1 MTVIPRGF
9 HLPIAALIG
18 TLALP
23 GAAQA
28 AVINPADALFFG
40 GPILTMDDAQP
51 NVEAVAVDDG
61 IIVGVGSR
69 AELEADFLGPETQ
82 LHDLQ
87 GRTLIPGF
95 VDAHSHFSFV
105 GIQAIAANLLPPPDG
120 PGSSI
125 AELQA
130 ALREYLNS
138 SSRAQDYGILIGF
151 NYDDSQLLEQRH
163 PTRQELDAVSTSLPI
178 MAIHQSGHLGVYN
191 SKALEVLGVNAD
203 TANPEGG
210 TIYREKDGV
219 TPNGLL
225 AENAHIGAL
234 LKLIPRFTPQQSI
247 DMLMQAQD
255 IYLANGFTT
264 IQDGRTSPD
273 TLQGLAQAAKAGY
286 FKVDV
291 VAYPDLVSNLQNP
304 MLKGPLMSRDYAD
317 HFRIGGVKLTFDGS
331 PQGKTAW
338 FTHPYFQPPEHE
350 DANYS
355 GHPLFA
361 DEAEARRIMKQAYDH
376 DWQVLV
382 HANGDAA
389 IDQLIRLT
397 DAVQQDIPDTRDPRT
412 VLIHGQYLRADQ
424 IPELVR
430 LGIFPSLYPMHT
442 FYWGDW
448 HSSSVAGPEL
458 AKFISPTGTLY
469 RAGIKFSIHSDA
481 PVTFPNAMRILH
493 SATNRVTR
501 SGVILGPE
509 ERLDALTALKA
520 MTIWPAY
527 QHFEENSKGS
537 IEKGKVADL
546 VVLSQNPI
554 TLPREQLLELKVMET
569 IKDGESVYRADAL

>member
-9 HLPIAALIG
+9 HLPIAALMG

-28 AVINPADALFFG
+28 AVTNPADALFFG
-40 GPILTMDDAQP
+40 GPVLTMDDAQP

-125 AELQA
+125 AELQT
-130 ALREYLNS
+130 ALREYLDS

-151 NYDDSQLLEQRH
+151 NYDDSQLQEQRH

-191 SKALEVLGVNAD
+191 SKALEVLGINAD

-234 LKLIPRFTPQQSI
+234 LKLIPKFTPQQSI
-247 DMLMQAQD
+247 DMLTQAQD

-509 ERLDALTALKA
+509 ERLDALTTLKA

>member
-82 LHDLQ
+82 LHDLK

-458 AKFISPTGTLY
+458 AKFISPTGTLH

>member
-23 GAAQA
+23 SAAQA
-28 AVINPADALFFG
+28 AVINPADAFFFG

-82 LHDLQ
+82 LHDLK

-191 SKALEVLGVNAD
+191 SKALEVLGINAD

-458 AKFISPTGTLY
+458 AKFISPTGTLH

>member
-28 AVINPADALFFG
+28 AVINPAGALFFG

-82 LHDLQ
+82 LHDLK

-151 NYDDSQLLEQRH
+151 NYDDSQLQEQRH

-191 SKALEVLGVNAD
+191 SKALEVLGINAD

-234 LKLIPRFTPQQSI
+234 LKLIPKFTPQQSI
-247 DMLMQAQD
+247 DMLTQAQD

-304 MLKGPLMSRDYAD
+304 MLEGPLMSRDYAD

-397 DAVQQDIPDTRDPRT
+397 DAVQQDMPDTRDPRT

>member
-82 LHDLQ
+82 LHDLK

-191 SKALEVLGVNAD
+191 SKALEVLGINAD

-234 LKLIPRFTPQQSI
+234 LKLIPKFTPQQSI
-247 DMLMQAQD
+247 DMLTQAQD

-304 MLKGPLMSRDYAD
+304 MLEGPLMSRDYAD

-397 DAVQQDIPDTRDPRT
+397 DAVQQDMPDTRDPRT

-458 AKFISPTGTLY
+458 AKFISPTGTLH

>member
-125 AELQA
+125 AELQT
-130 ALREYLNS
+130 ALREYLDS

-191 SKALEVLGVNAD
+191 SKALEVLGINAD

-458 AKFISPTGTLY
+458 AKFISPTGTLH

>member
-9 HLPIAALIG
+9 HLPIAALMG

-28 AVINPADALFFG
+28 AVTNPADALFFG
-40 GPILTMDDAQP
+40 GPVLTMDDAQP

-125 AELQA
+125 AELQT
-130 ALREYLNS
+130 ALREYLDS

-151 NYDDSQLLEQRH
+151 NYDDSQLQEQRH

-191 SKALEVLGVNAD
+191 SKALEVLGINAD

-247 DMLMQAQD
+247 DMLTQAQD

-304 MLKGPLMSRDYAD
+304 MLEGPLMSRDYAD

-397 DAVQQDIPDTRDPRT
+397 DAVQQDMPDTRDPRT

-458 AKFISPTGTLY
+458 AKFISPTGTLH

>member
-9 HLPIAALIG
+9 HLPIAALMG

-28 AVINPADALFFG
+28 AVTNPADALFFG
-40 GPILTMDDAQP
+40 GPVLTMDDAQP

-125 AELQA
+125 AELQT
-130 ALREYLNS
+130 ALREYLDS

-151 NYDDSQLLEQRH
+151 NYDDSQLQEQRH

-191 SKALEVLGVNAD
+191 SKALEVLGINAD

-247 DMLMQAQD
+247 DMLTQAQD

-509 ERLDALTALKA
+509 ERLDALTTLKA

>member
-9 HLPIAALIG
+9 HLPIAALMG

-28 AVINPADALFFG
+28 AVTNPADALFFG
-40 GPILTMDDAQP
+40 GPVLTMDDAQP

-151 NYDDSQLLEQRH
+151 NYDDSQLQEQRH

-191 SKALEVLGVNAD
+191 SKALEVLGINAD

-247 DMLMQAQD
+247 DMLTQAQD

-304 MLKGPLMSRDYAD
+304 MLEGPLMSRDYAD

-397 DAVQQDIPDTRDPRT
+397 DAVQQDMPDTRDPRT

-458 AKFISPTGTLY
+458 AKFISPTGTLH

>member
-23 GAAQA
+23 SAAQA
-28 AVINPADALFFG
+28 AVINPADAFFFG

-82 LHDLQ
+82 LHDLK

-191 SKALEVLGVNAD
+191 SKALEVLGINAD

-304 MLKGPLMSRDYAD
+304 MLEGPLMSRDYAD

-458 AKFISPTGTLY
+458 AKFISPTGTLH

>member
-9 HLPIAALIG
+9 HLPIAALMG

-28 AVINPADALFFG
+28 AVTNPADALFFG

-61 IIVGVGSR
+61 IIVGVGSS

-125 AELQA
+125 AELQT
-130 ALREYLNS
+130 ALREYLDS

-151 NYDDSQLLEQRH
+151 NYDDSQLQEQRH

-191 SKALEVLGVNAD
+191 SKALEVLGINAD

-458 AKFISPTGTLY
+458 AKFISPTGTLH

>member
-9 HLPIAALIG
+9 HLPIAALMG

-61 IIVGVGSR
+61 IIVGVGSS

-125 AELQA
+125 AELQT
-130 ALREYLNS
+130 ALREYLDS

-151 NYDDSQLLEQRH
+151 NYDDSQLQEQRH

-191 SKALEVLGVNAD
+191 SKALEVLGINAD

-458 AKFISPTGTLY
+458 AKFISPTGTLH

>member
-23 GAAQA
+23 SAAQA

-191 SKALEVLGVNAD
+191 SKALEVLGINAD

-458 AKFISPTGTLY
+458 AKFISPTGTLH

>member
-28 AVINPADALFFG
+28 AVMNPADALFFG

-151 NYDDSQLLEQRH
+151 NYDDSQLQEQRH

-191 SKALEVLGVNAD
+191 SKALEVLGINAD

-304 MLKGPLMSRDYAD
+304 MLEGPLMSRDYAD

-397 DAVQQDIPDTRDPRT
+397 DAVQQDMPDTRDPRT

>member
-9 HLPIAALIG
+9 HLPIAALMG

-28 AVINPADALFFG
+28 AVTNPADALFFG
-40 GPILTMDDAQP
+40 GPVLTMDDAQP

-125 AELQA
+125 AELQT
-130 ALREYLNS
+130 ALREYLDS

-151 NYDDSQLLEQRH
+151 NYDDSQLQEQRH

-191 SKALEVLGVNAD
+191 SKALEVLGLNAD

-247 DMLMQAQD
+247 DMLTQAQD

-304 MLKGPLMSRDYAD
+304 MLEGPLMSRDYAD

-397 DAVQQDIPDTRDPRT
+397 DAVQQDMPDTRDPRT

>member
-82 LHDLQ
+82 LHDLK

-191 SKALEVLGVNAD
+191 SKALEVLGINAD

-458 AKFISPTGTLY
+458 AKFISPTGTLH

>member
-61 IIVGVGSR
+61 IIVGVGSS

-125 AELQA
+125 AELQT
-130 ALREYLNS
+130 ALREYLDS

-151 NYDDSQLLEQRH
+151 NYDDSQLQEQRH

-191 SKALEVLGVNAD
+191 SKALEVLGINAD

-458 AKFISPTGTLY
+458 AKFISPTGTLH

>member
-23 GAAQA
+23 SAAQA
-28 AVINPADALFFG
+28 AVINPADAFFFG

-82 LHDLQ
+82 LHDLK

-191 SKALEVLGVNAD
+191 SKALEVLGINAD

-286 FKVDV
+286 FKIDV

-458 AKFISPTGTLY
+458 AKFISPTGTLH

-481 PVTFPNAMRILH
+481 PVTFPSAMRILH

-554 TLPREQLLELKVMET
+554 TLPREQLLELK
-569 IKDGESVYRADAL
+569 

>member
-28 AVINPADALFFG
+28 AVMNPADALLFG

-191 SKALEVLGVNAD
+191 SKALEVLGINAD

-458 AKFISPTGTLY
+458 AKFISPTGTLH

>member
-9 HLPIAALIG
+9 HLPIAALMG

-125 AELQA
+125 AELQT
-130 ALREYLNS
+130 ALREYLDS

-151 NYDDSQLLEQRH
+151 NYDDSQLQEQRH

-191 SKALEVLGVNAD
+191 SKALEVLGINAD

-247 DMLMQAQD
+247 DMLTQAQD

-304 MLKGPLMSRDYAD
+304 MLEGPLMSRDYAD

-397 DAVQQDIPDTRDPRT
+397 DAVQQDMPDTRDPRT

>member
-458 AKFISPTGTLY
+458 AKFISPTGTLH

>member
-23 GAAQA
+23 SAAQA
-28 AVINPADALFFG
+28 AVINPADAFFFG

-82 LHDLQ
+82 LHDLK

-125 AELQA
+125 AELQT
-130 ALREYLNS
+130 ALREYLDS

-191 SKALEVLGVNAD
+191 SKALEVLGINAD

-286 FKVDV
+286 FKIDV

-458 AKFISPTGTLY
+458 AKFISPTGTLH

-481 PVTFPNAMRILH
+481 PVTFPSAMRILH

>member
-23 GAAQA
+23 SAAQA
-28 AVINPADALFFG
+28 AVINPADAFFFG

-82 LHDLQ
+82 LHDLK

-191 SKALEVLGVNAD
+191 SKALEVLGINAD

-234 LKLIPRFTPQQSI
+234 LKLIPKFTPQQSI
-247 DMLMQAQD
+247 DMLTQAQD

-286 FKVDV
+286 FKIDV

-458 AKFISPTGTLY
+458 AKFISPTGTLH

-481 PVTFPNAMRILH
+481 PVTFPSAMRILH

>member
-9 HLPIAALIG
+9 HLPIAALMG

-28 AVINPADALFFG
+28 AVTNPADALFFG
-40 GPILTMDDAQP
+40 GPVLTMDDAQP

-125 AELQA
+125 AELQT
-130 ALREYLNS
+130 ALREYLDS

-151 NYDDSQLLEQRH
+151 NYDDSQLQEQRH

-191 SKALEVLGVNAD
+191 SKALEVLGITAD

-234 LKLIPRFTPQQSI
+234 LKLIPKFTPQQSI
-247 DMLMQAQD
+247 DMLTQAQD

-304 MLKGPLMSRDYAD
+304 MLEGPLMSRDYAD

-397 DAVQQDIPDTRDPRT
+397 DAVQQDMPDTRDPRT

>member
-1 MTVIPRGF
+1 MTVIPRDF
-9 HLPIAALIG
+9 HLPIAALMG

-28 AVINPADALFFG
+28 AVTNPADALFFG

-82 LHDLQ
+82 LHDLK

-125 AELQA
+125 AELQT
-130 ALREYLNS
+130 ALREYLDS

-151 NYDDSQLLEQRH
+151 NYDDSQLQEQRH

-191 SKALEVLGVNAD
+191 SKALEVLGITAD

-247 DMLMQAQD
+247 DMLTQAQD

-304 MLKGPLMSRDYAD
+304 MLEGPLMSRDYAD

-397 DAVQQDIPDTRDPRT
+397 DAVQQDMPDTRDPRT

>member
-9 HLPIAALIG
+9 HLPIAALMG

-28 AVINPADALFFG
+28 AVTNPADALFFG

-125 AELQA
+125 AELQT
-130 ALREYLNS
+130 ALREYLDS

-151 NYDDSQLLEQRH
+151 NYDDSQLQEQRH

-191 SKALEVLGVNAD
+191 SKALEVLGINAD

-458 AKFISPTGTLY
+458 AKFISPTGTLH

>member
-1 MTVIPRGF
+1 M
-9 HLPIAALIG
+9 G

-28 AVINPADALFFG
+28 AVTNPADALFFG
-40 GPILTMDDAQP
+40 GPVLTMDDAQP

-125 AELQA
+125 AELQT
-130 ALREYLNS
+130 ALREYLDS

-151 NYDDSQLLEQRH
+151 NYDDSQLQEQRH

-191 SKALEVLGVNAD
+191 SKALEVLGINAD

-234 LKLIPRFTPQQSI
+234 LKLIPKFTPQQSI
-247 DMLMQAQD
+247 DMLTQAQD

-304 MLKGPLMSRDYAD
+304 MLEGPLMSRDYAD

-509 ERLDALTALKA
+509 ERLDALTTLKA

>member
-9 HLPIAALIG
+9 HLPIAALMG

-28 AVINPADALFFG
+28 AVTNPADALFFG
-40 GPILTMDDAQP
+40 GPVLTMDDAQP

-125 AELQA
+125 AELQT
-130 ALREYLNS
+130 ALREYLDS

-191 SKALEVLGVNAD
+191 SKALEVLGINAD

-234 LKLIPRFTPQQSI
+234 LKLIPKFTPQQSI
-247 DMLMQAQD
+247 DMLTQAQD

-304 MLKGPLMSRDYAD
+304 MLEGPLMSRDYAD

>member
-191 SKALEVLGVNAD
+191 SKALEVLGINAD

>member
-23 GAAQA
+23 SAAQA
-28 AVINPADALFFG
+28 AVINPADAFFFG

-82 LHDLQ
+82 LHDLK

-191 SKALEVLGVNAD
+191 SKALEVLGINAD

-458 AKFISPTGTLY
+458 AKFISPTGTLH

-481 PVTFPNAMRILH
+481 PVTFPSAMRILH

>member
-23 GAAQA
+23 SAAQA
-28 AVINPADALFFG
+28 AVINPADAFFFG

-82 LHDLQ
+82 LHDLK

-191 SKALEVLGVNAD
+191 SKALEVLGINAD

-304 MLKGPLMSRDYAD
+304 MLEGPLMSRDYAD

>member
-28 AVINPADALFFG
+28 AVMNPADALFFG

-82 LHDLQ
+82 LHDLK

-191 SKALEVLGVNAD
+191 SKALEVLGINAD

-458 AKFISPTGTLY
+458 AKFISPTGTLH

>member
-23 GAAQA
+23 SAAQA
-28 AVINPADALFFG
+28 AVINPADAFFFG

-82 LHDLQ
+82 LHDLK

-191 SKALEVLGVNAD
+191 SKALEVLGINAD

-286 FKVDV
+286 FKIDV

-458 AKFISPTGTLY
+458 AKFRFIAFYRETL
-469 RAGIKFSIHSDA
+469 
-481 PVTFPNAMRILH
+481 L
-493 SATNRVTR
+493 
-501 SGVILGPE
+501 
-509 ERLDALTALKA
+509 
-520 MTIWPAY
+520 
-527 QHFEENSKGS
+527 
-537 IEKGKVADL
+537 
-546 VVLSQNPI
+546 
-554 TLPREQLLELKVMET
+554 
-569 IKDGESVYRADAL
+569 

>member
-23 GAAQA
+23 SAAQA
-28 AVINPADALFFG
+28 AVINPADAFFFG

-82 LHDLQ
+82 LHDLK

-191 SKALEVLGVNAD
+191 SKALEVLGINAD

-286 FKVDV
+286 FKIDV

-458 AKFISPTGTLY
+458 AKFISPTGTLH

-481 PVTFPNAMRILH
+481 PVTFPSAMRILH